1 MGVLRALGTLYNSII
16 RNKIMDSESTDLD
29 WEDLEVDFVEIRE
42 GVYARNQKVADDL
55 NFCKVG
61 FYAWTNKSNY
71 VKKIYKKGQSVD
83 GSNRFKPTDN
93 HEPIVIFEWIPSEL
107 ARIKRYDQKIMQ
119 KLHDSGEAVWLV
131 KVNRKDSAGTEF
143 LYYPNNNPGEL
154 LRRELE
160 GKNIRRDIKLVIWQI
175 EVLELLI
182 NEIALGKVRIVA
194 ELAARFGK
202 TLLYLVLHSLLNYKV
217 LVVSSYFLSSFNSFQ
232 EELFRYSIFEN
243 WIFLELSD
251 KNFGEKFENALKTDA
266 KIVIVASLCG
276 SSNVDKNSPLI
287 KDFSSK
293 FIVTDEA
300 DYGAHTPPSVKILKK
315 FIGDNVH
322 ILTTGTNSERAVG
335 KEPPDALIKC
345 SYFDMVSA
353 AFS

>member
-1 MGVLRALGTLYNSII
+1 
-16 RNKIMDSESTDLD
+16 MDSEITDLD
-29 WEDLEVDFVEIRE
+29 WEDLEVNFVEIRK
-42 GVYARNQKVADDL
+42 GVYALNQKVADDL
-55 NFCKVG
+55 KFSEVG
-61 FYAWTNKSNY
+61 FYVWTNESDYAKR
-71 VKKIYKKGQSVD
+71 IYKNGQTECVSK
-83 GSNRFKPTDN
+83 RFKNLTN
-93 HEPIVIFEWIPSEL
+93 NREPLVIFSWIPSEF
-107 ARIKRYDQKIMQ
+107 AKIERYDQRVMQ
-119 KLHDSGEAVWLV
+119 KLHDSGEAIWL
-131 KVNRKDSAGTEF
+131 KDSSAGNEF
-143 LYYPNNNPGEL
+143 LYFPNNNPAEL
-154 LRRELE
+154 WRAELE

-175 EVLELLI
+175 EILESII

-217 LVVSSYFLSSFNSFQ
+217 LVISSYFLSSFNSFQ

-276 SSNVDKNSPLI
+276 SSNVDKNSALI
-287 KDFSSK
+287 KNFSSK
-293 FIVTDEA
+293 FVVTDEA

-335 KEPPDALIKC
+335 KEPADAVIKC